1 MSEHKA
7 EHIILLEHFSIGY
20 QQESVLL
27 SQLNLTVNRGEMV
40 ALIGKNGAGKST
52 LLKSMIGLVA
62 PLDGVCLLDGV
73 PFDAYSLRERA
84 RRVSFVSSQFNQLPL
99 LTVEELVGLGRM
111 PYTDWMGRLT
121 AEDHKKIG
129 KAIEEVQM
137 GAFAGRKLENLSDGE
152 RQRAMIARAFVQ
164 DTPVMVLDE
173 PTAFLDVPNTF
184 ELVRLLSRFKESGR
198 SIVYSTHDLETAI
211 QFADKMWVIHKGRIL
226 EGAPEDLGLTGLYN
240 ELFSDSGIK
249 YDERAGRFL
258 GSVLQRGSVTVTGDR
273 EDLLIWTRKTM
284 VRLGYMVE
292 EGADLKIKVASSP
305 AGVSWTLQNRESSAR
320 YENLYTL
327 ARFLIQ
333 E

>member
-1 MSEHKA
+1 MSDHRA

-20 QQESVLL
+20 QKESILL
-27 SQLNLTVNRGEMV
+27 NQLNLTVNRGEMI

-62 PLDGVCLLDGV
+62 PLEGVCLLDGV
-73 PFDAYSLRERA
+73 PFGEYSPRERA
-84 RRVSFVSSQFNQLPL
+84 RRVSFVSSQFTQLPS
-99 LTVEELVGLGRM
+99 LTVEELVGLGRI
-111 PYTDWMGRLT
+111 PYTDWMGRMS
-121 AEDHKKIG
+121 AEDQKKID

-137 GAFAGRKLENLSDGE
+137 GVFAGRKLENLSDGE

-164 DTPVMVLDE
+164 DTPLMVLDE

-184 ELVRLLSRFKESGR
+184 ELVRLLSRFKENGR

-226 EGAPEDLGLTGLYN
+226 EGAPEDLGLSGLYN
-240 ELFSDSGIK
+240 ELFSDSGIN
-249 YDERAGRFL
+249 YDEHVGRFL
-258 GSVLQRGSVTVTGDR
+258 GSVTERGFVAVTGDR
-273 EDLLIWTRKTM
+273 EDLLIWTRKT
-284 VRLGYMVE
+284 VERLGYMVK
-292 EGADLKIKVASSP
+292 EGADVKIKVVSSP
-305 AGVSWTLQNRESSAR
+305 AGVSWILQNRKGLTR
-320 YENLYTL
+320 YKNLYTL

>member
-1 MSEHKA
+1 MPDRMA
-7 EHIILLEHFSIGY
+7 EHIILFEDFSIGY
-20 QQESVLL
+20 HKESTLL
-27 SQLNLTVNRGEMV
+27 GQLNLTVNRGEMI

-52 LLKSMIGLVA
+52 LLKSMIGLVP
-62 PLDGVCLLDGV
+62 PLGGACLLDGV

-84 RRVSFVSSQFNQLPL
+84 RRVSFVSSQFTQLPS
-99 LTVEELVGLGRM
+99 LTVEELVGLGRI
-111 PYTDWMGRLT
+111 PYTDWMGRLS
-121 AEDHKKIG
+121 AEDHRKID

-137 GAFAGRKLENLSDGE
+137 GIYAGRKLENLSDGE

-164 DTPVMVLDE
+164 DTPLMVLDE

-226 EGAPEDLGLTGLYN
+226 EGAPEDLGLSGLYN
-240 ELFSDSGIK
+240 ELFSDSGIT
-249 YDERAGRFL
+249 YDEQVGRFL
-258 GSVLQRGSVTVTGDR
+258 GSVRERGFIAVTGEG
-273 EDLLIWTRKTM
+273 EDLLIWTRKTAE
-284 VRLGYMVE
+284 RLGYRVK
-292 EGADLKIKVASSP
+292 EGADLKITVASSP
-305 AGVSWTLQNRESSAR
+305 AGASWMVQNRNGSTR
-320 YENLYTL
+320 FKNLYTL